1 MNTRQTAEQLSK
13 GTYDAVLSYLYG
25 ENALSAQKERY
36 SNTIKEFEK
45 QFGIDREISLFSA
58 PGRTEVCGNHTD
70 HQHGRVLAA
79 GVNLDVIGAASKNSD
94 NVIRIQSKGYPLDT
108 IDLND
113 LSIQDSEKNSA
124 AALIRG
130 IAARFQQ
137 LGYQIGGFDAY
148 TTSDVL
154 KGSGLSSSAA
164 FETLIGVMFNE
175 LFANGKVTPVE
186 IAQIGQYAE
195 NEYFGKP
202 CGLMDQTAS
211 SVGGFVTID
220 FVSLHKPMVK
230 KLSVDFEK
238 YGHKLCIVDTGGNHA
253 DLTGDYASVP
263 EEMKTVAHEFGKQ
276 VLRQV
281 DSQIFYQNIAKV
293 RAACS
298 DRAVLRAFH
307 FFADNER
314 VLQEVRALESGDFET
329 FKNLVIES
337 GRSSFMYLQNV
348 YTCKNPDEQGLSL
361 GLALS
366 EQLLAGRGA
375 WRVHGGGFAGT
386 IQCFVPEDLLEC
398 YRNTMETVFGAGTCH
413 ILSIRPVGGV
423 KVSPDF
429 KQKHG
434 MDERMEQ
441 NG

>member
-25 ENALSAQKERY
+25 EKALSAQKERY
-36 SNTIKEFEK
+36 SRAINEFEK
-45 QFGIDREISLFSA
+45 QFGIEREISLFSA

-130 IAARFQQ
+130 IASRFQQ

-175 LFANGKVTPVE
+175 LFADGKVTPVE

-220 FVSLHKPMVK
+220 FVSLHEPMVK

-398 YRNTMETVFGAGTCH
+398 YRDTMETVFGAGTCH
-413 ILSIRPVGGV
+413 VLSIRPVGGV
-423 KVSPDF
+423 KVSPDL